1 LLSRSR
7 ELRQCLDGSDAC
19 DPSQLSGDVAL
30 CGAAKLRGIAG
41 IGTIE
46 ALAKLPVVRFLG
58 NLLLSFAAEQS
69 AVAVAHTFQAILEV
83 VVVIGFFCLLFLVF
97 GEL

>member
-1 LLSRSR
+1 M
-7 ELRQCLDGSDAC
+7 GNH
-19 DPSQLSGDVAL
+19 GDVAL
-30 CGAAKLRGIAG
+30 FGAAKLRGIAG